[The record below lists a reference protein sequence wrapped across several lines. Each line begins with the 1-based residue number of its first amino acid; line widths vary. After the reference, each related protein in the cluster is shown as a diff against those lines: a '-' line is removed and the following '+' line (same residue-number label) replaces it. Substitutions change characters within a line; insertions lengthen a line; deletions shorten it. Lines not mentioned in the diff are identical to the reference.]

1 MVDGGFITRQL
12 VYTLLTTKQPTGK
25 EKTDLDKLS
34 KMLLSSLNKGFIEEQ
49 WIELFEKIKSL
60 PENTFTFQVIGSKGT
75 DNTHYYH
82 IFKYEYQNGWKRFKN
97 GVTRFFS
104 APKKRKRLSELEF
117 IYEETKDLIIDDITL
132 GISTGLK
139 KKEVAIFSELSHLL
153 EYVVFEIQ
161 INKDAKGNPILN
173 IYYS

>member
-1 MVDGGFITRQL
+1 MLFQATFI
-12 VYTLLTTKQPTGK
+12 
-25 EKTDLDKLS
+25 D
-34 KMLLSSLNKGFIEEQ
+34 FC
-49 WIELFEKIKSL
+49 F
-60 PENTFTFQVIGSKGT
+60 
-75 DNTHYYH
+75 
-82 IFKYEYQNGWKRFKN
+82 
-97 GVTRFFS
+97 
-104 APKKRKRLSELEF
+104 
-117 IYEETKDLIIDDITL
+117 DLIIDDITL